1 MKLLPLVGNYTDVF
15 GGRIISLF
23 TDHLVSHKNQMK
35 DLADFEQK
43 IYFAIK
49 DCDSTFTIK
58 ELASM
63 LRETVISIIATAP
76 KTSASEIVC

>member
-1 MKLLPLVGNYTDVF
+1 
-15 GGRIISLF
+15 
-23 TDHLVSHKNQMK
+23 MK